1 VSSEIPPLAILGAVN
16 VDLVVRT
23 ERLPAAG
30 ETVTNGEFS
39 RHHGGKGGNQA
50 VAAARALERPD
61 AVAIIGA
68 VGRDELGK
76 EAMLALAAE
85 GVDEAELARTHLPTG
100 VALIVVDGAGENQ
113 IAVAPGANGGV
124 SADAVTSSL
133 ERLHPGLVLASL
145 EVPRD
150 GVVAAAAWC
159 RAAGIPFVLNPAP
172 VQPWAADLLGF
183 ASAITPN
190 ERELAALGD
199 VPVDVPVVQTRGSEG
214 ARISHEGTTNDV
226 RALAV
231 DAVDTTGAG
240 DCFNGVLAAGLIEG
254 RALLDAV
261 ERATIASALSVTQ
274 PGAREGM
281 PTRDEIEG
289 ALDRRP

>member
-1 VSSEIPPLAILGAVN
+1 MSTETSSLAILGAVN
-16 VDLVVRT
+16 VDLVVHT

-30 ETVTNGEFS
+30 ETVTGGVFS

-50 VAAARALERPD
+50 VAAARVLERPD
-61 AVAIIGA
+61 AVAIVGA
-68 VGRDELGK
+68 VGRDDLGK

-100 VALIVVDGAGENQ
+100 AALIVVDAAGENQ
-113 IAVAPGANGGV
+113 IAVAPGANGAV

-145 EVPRD
+145 EVPQEA
-150 GVVAAAAWC
+150 VVAAAHWC
-159 RAAGIPFVLNPAP
+159 RDAGIAFVLNPAP
-172 VQPWAADLLGF
+172 AQQWATGLLGF

-190 ERELAALGD
+190 ERELPALGAVPTD
-199 VPVDVPVVQTRGSEG
+199 VPVIETRGPQG
-214 ARISHEGTTNDV
+214 ARIHHEGTSRDV
-226 RALAV
+226 PAPAV

-240 DCFNGVLAAGLIEG
+240 DCFNGVFAAGLIEG
-254 RALLDAV
+254 RELLEAV
-261 ERATIASALSVTQ
+261 VRATVASALSVTQ

-281 PTRDEIEG
+281 PTRAQID
-289 ALDRRP
+289 AAMDRRP